1 MRPFGG
7 SSGFSGERLCG
18 CIFGG
23 HRNLL
28 EGGGQRGGGLGG
40 GSGAVVDGLGAG
52 SSETHWSREGLEEF
66 SVMLPVLEE
75 VEFAGW
81 QSTKLSEA
89 DIWTESGAMKVKD
102 IPTHWNH
109 WKRLLREE
117 RMTRL
122 DWESDLKS

>member
-1 MRPFGG
+1 M
-7 SSGFSGERLCG
+7 
-18 CIFGG
+18 
-23 HRNLL
+23 L

-89 DIWTESGAMKVKD
+89 DIWNESGAMKVKD

-109 WKRLLREE
+109 WKRLLGEE
-117 RMTRL
+117 RMMRL